1 MRSTGDLLILLEG
14 NAKKLLPLCQ
24 SNESVRLL
32 KFYVDS
38 GFLTELSLVHH

>member
-1 MRSTGDLLILLEG
+1 MRSIGDLLILPEG

-32 KFYVDS
+32 KSYVDP
-38 GFLTELSLVHH
+38 GFLTELSLFHH